1 MNKTVKT
8 ILVIIGV
15 IVVFA
20 LIFFLSEA
28 IKPKYLK
35 EITKEE
41 YKEII
46 KNKDVY
52 VYIGGKGDGY
62 SEIANFAKE
71 NGAKVYYLKS
81 DDKEGSL
88 VEYKEGKEA
97 LVIKDFSDYKYKR
110 KLIKSGFVKNQ
121 LLEVT
126 IPEYFEIIK
135 EDEYNFMFLGSAEC
149 GYCSMFKP
157 VLAEI
162 AGDYDVNLYYIDLY
176 NADEKDL
183 NTLYSSDEYFT
194 TEEWGTPLNFLM
206 KGGKR
211 IAVLNGY
218 NEYDSV
224 VEFFKTN
231 GVIK

>member
-8 ILVIIGV
+8 ILIIVGV

-28 IKPKYLK
+28 VKPKYLK

-46 KNKDVY
+46 KDKDVY
-52 VYIGGKGDGY
+52 VYIGGKGDNY
-62 SEIANFAKE
+62 SAIAKFAKE
-71 NGAKVYYLKS
+71 NSAKVYYLKS
-81 DDKEGSL
+81 DEKEGSL
-88 VEYKEGKEA
+88 IEYKEGKEV

-110 KLIKSGFVKNQ
+110 QLIKSGFVKNQ

-157 VLAEI
+157 VLAEV

-176 NADEKDL
+176 NADENDL
-183 NTLYSSDEYFT
+183 NTLYASDEYFT

-206 KGGKR
+206 KDGKR
-211 IAVLNGY
+211 VAVLNGY